1 MDNINV
7 HPVALVVYC
16 PDTETVPALLGMRNL
31 HIICMYRISDSEW
44 HNVSY
49 IVTQKEREEDE
60 GAK

>member
-31 HIICMYRISDSEW
+31 HITCMYKISDSE
-44 HNVSY
+44 
-49 IVTQKEREEDE
+49 
-60 GAK
+60 